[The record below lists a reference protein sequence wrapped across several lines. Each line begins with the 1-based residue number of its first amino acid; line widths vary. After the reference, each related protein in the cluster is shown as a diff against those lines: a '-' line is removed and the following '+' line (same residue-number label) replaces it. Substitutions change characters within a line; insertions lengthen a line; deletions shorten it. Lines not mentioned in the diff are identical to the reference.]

1 MTVFKTVLKIVKKY
15 ISPIIMYTV
24 FLVIFGALNIQ
35 TSENSINFVAEKPDI
50 MIINND
56 TNKGITKDLINY
68 LEKNANIIDI
78 ENNEEKIDDAIFY
91 RD

>member
-56 TNKGITKDLINY
+56 TNITSTLPRIVT
-68 LEKNANIIDI
+68 IDI
-78 ENNEEKIDDAIFY
+78 MNFDK
-91 RD
+91 